1 MQAGLARCY
10 QCDVAAGQF
19 GDLLADVVVP
29 VGYAVKGGQL
39 AGDLWRYK
47 SGQRDAAAAAARL
60 RSLLSGFLRDHA
72 ARVWRDAGMAD
83 GPALAAV
90 VPSGQGRPGA
100 HPLLGIVASCTGLPM
115 IELSVRPEG
124 AVHGR
129 SVSTGWLRVGGA
141 VAGADVLLVDD
152 TWVSGGSAQSAA
164 TALKLAG
171 VRRVAII
178 VLGRHVDPAD
188 PRSSALL
195 RAINSTS
202 GGAAVD
208 QPDGHGDEQR

>member
-1 MQAGLARCY
+1 
-10 QCDVAAGQF
+10 
-19 GDLLADVVVP
+19 
-29 VGYAVKGGQL
+29 
-39 AGDLWRYK
+39 
-47 SGQRDAAAAAARL
+47 
-60 RSLLSGFLRDHA
+60 
-72 ARVWRDAGMAD
+72 
-83 GPALAAV
+83 
-90 VPSGQGRPGA
+90 
-100 HPLLGIVASCTGLPM
+100 M

-171 VRRVAII
+171 ARRVAVI

-195 RAINSTS
+195 RAIGNAS
-202 GGAAVD
+202 GGTAVD
-208 QPDGHGDEQR
+208 QPDGHGDEQH